1 MPVIGE
7 IEIEKMK
14 LKDLPRVIEIELT
27 SFSTPWSHYAFL
39 SELRDNHFA
48 HYVVAK
54 LKMHDKEEPEIVG
67 YAGMWIVM
75 NEAHITNIAVA
86 PDYRGMGIGKLLMEN
101 MMKLAKE
108 NGADK
113 MTLEVRKSNYIARH
127 LYERLG
133 FKARGIRR
141 GYYSDNNEDAVIMWK
156 DEL

>member
-27 SFSTPWSHYAFL
+27 SFSTPWSHYALL

-48 HYVVAK
+48 RYLVAK
-54 LKMHDKEEPEIVG
+54 LKMQDKEEPEIVG

-86 PDYRGMGIGKLLMEN
+86 LDYRGMGIGKLLMEK